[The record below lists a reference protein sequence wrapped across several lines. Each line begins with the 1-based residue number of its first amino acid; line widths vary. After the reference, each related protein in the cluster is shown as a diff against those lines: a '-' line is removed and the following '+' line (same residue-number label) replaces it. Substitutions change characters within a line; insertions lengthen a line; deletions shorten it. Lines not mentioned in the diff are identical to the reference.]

1 MSPEEA
7 KQRAERAHQ
16 LLADSLLKESLAA
29 ITEAAIAACAQAKD
43 EKESWRACMTL
54 KACMDVT
61 RSLAS
66 HMETAKVV
74 EFNFKPTLR
83 ERVGL

>member
-1 MSPEEA
+1 MTPEEA
-7 KQRAERAHQ
+7 KARAEHAKRLLEDQ
-16 LLADSLLKESLAA
+16 LLKASLAA
-29 ITEAAIAACAQAKD
+29 VTEAAIAACAQAKD
-43 EKESWRACMTL
+43 EKESWRACATL

-74 EFNFKPTLR
+74 EFNLRPTLR
-83 ERVGL
+83 ERIGL

>member
-1 MSPEEA
+1 MNAEEA
-7 KQRAERAHQ
+7 KVRAEHAKR
-16 LLADSLLKESLAA
+16 LLEDSLLKSSLSSV
-29 ITEAAIAACAQAKD
+29 TEAAIAACAQARD
-43 EKESWRACMTL
+43 EKESWRACATL

-74 EFNFKPTLR
+74 EFNLKPTLR
-83 ERVGL
+83 ERIGL

>member
-7 KQRAERAHQ
+7 KYRAERARQ
-16 LLADSLLKESLAA
+16 LLGDEILKGSIASV
-29 ITEAAIAACAQAKD
+29 TEAAIAACSRVKD
-43 EKESWRACMTL
+43 EKEAWRACMTL

-61 RSLAS
+61 KAIAS
-66 HMETAKVV
+66 HVETAKVV

-83 ERVGL
+83 ERIGI